1 MHTMSMRQHQS
12 EQARPG
18 ERAHRHVVR
27 ILCGVGRKK
36 RLVGMLKLHVTLKMN
51 IYVEEFP
58 RAFRATNNL
67 LFVKNMEN
75 AWPG

>member
-36 RLVGMLKLHVTLKMN
+36 RLVGMLIKTTCN
-51 IYVEEFP
+51 VENEHLRGRICTRF
-58 RAFRATNNL
+58 L
-67 LFVKNMEN
+67 CDE
-75 AWPG
+75 